1 VNTYDPTRIGEYIK
15 DIKDNGKSTVA
26 KAEELGCSTST
37 LYSAIQRHR
46 KEKRQKPGPK
56 PKVKVIDVKKPPKA
70 MTLLDRLAIIET
82 QLSAVRETLRSIQ

>member
-1 VNTYDPTRIGEYIK
+1 MSTYDFSQIAEYIK
-15 DIKDNGKSTVA
+15 DMAENGKSTPV

-46 KEKRQKPGPK
+46 KQKRQKPGPK
-56 PKVKVIDVKKPPKA
+56 PKVTVVDAKRKP